1 VINAEWFL
9 FIIKRRFKMRFVPK
23 GLTAGNLA
31 IGVGIVL
38 LAPIVLPVIGS
49 IVKPVVKAAIKGGLV
64 AYEGLRVAVAEAKES
79 LEDLTAE
86 ARSEIAGEPAAEE

>member
-1 VINAEWFL
+1 M
-9 FIIKRRFKMRFVPK
+9 KFVPK
-23 GLTAGNLA
+23 GLTVGNVA

-49 IVKPVVKAAIKGGLV
+49 IVKPMVKAAIKGSLV
-64 AYEGLRVAVAEAKES
+64 AYEGVRVAFAEARES

-86 ARSEIAGEPAAEE
+86 AKSEIAGEPAAEE

>member
-1 VINAEWFL
+1 M
-9 FIIKRRFKMRFVPK
+9 KFVPK
-23 GLTAGNLA
+23 SLTAGNVA

-49 IVKPVVKAAIKGGLV
+49 IVKPILKAGIKGGLV
-64 AYEGLRVAVAEAKES
+64 AYEGIRVAFAEAKES

-86 ARSEIAGEPAAEE
+86 AKAEIAAEPDAEK